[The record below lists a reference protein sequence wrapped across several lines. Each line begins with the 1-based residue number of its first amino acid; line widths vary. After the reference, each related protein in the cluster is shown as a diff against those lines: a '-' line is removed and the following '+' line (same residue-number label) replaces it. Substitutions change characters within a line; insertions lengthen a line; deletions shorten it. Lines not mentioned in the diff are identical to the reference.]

1 MGFFPVWKGKVQ
13 KKMEEPRFLDMVG
26 MHQEIRKAHLEWTT
40 AQQRLEWVVEKDQ
53 IDYAIYALEAAEKRY
68 VMLLRQAK
76 LMQWEDGLLV
86 ATQAQHLHMHSS
98 TVKGKDTAKKGKGQA
113 AGF

>member
-1 MGFFPVWKGKVQ
+1 M
-13 KKMEEPRFLDMVG
+13 
-26 MHQEIRKAHLEWTT
+26 
-40 AQQRLEWVVEKDQ
+40 EKDQ

-86 ATQAQHLHMHSS
+86 ASQAQRLLHPSG
-98 TVKGKDTAKKGKGQA
+98 KGKETSKKNGGQA
-113 AGF
+113 AKF

>member
-13 KKMEEPRFLDMVG
+13 KKMEEPRFMDMVG

-53 IDYAIYALEAAEKRY
+53 IDYAIFALEAAEKRY

-86 ATQAQHLHMHSS
+86 ATRAQHLHSS
-98 TVKGKDTAKKGKGQA
+98 AGKGKEAAKRSRGQA

>member
-13 KKMEEPRFLDMVG
+13 KKMEEPRFLDKVG

-40 AQQRLEWVVEKDQ
+40 AHQRLEWVVEKDQ

-76 LMQWEDGLLV
+76 QMQWEDGLLV
-86 ATQAQHLHMHSS
+86 ATQAQHMHSS
-98 TVKGKDTAKKGKGQA
+98 TAKGKEAAKKSKGQA

>member
-1 MGFFPVWKGKVQ
+1 MRWLPKWKVNVQ
-13 KKMEEPRFLDMVG
+13 KRMEEPAFLDKVG
-26 MHQEIRKAHLEWTT
+26 MHQEIRKAHLEWMT
-40 AQQRLEWVVEKDQ
+40 AHQRLEWVAEKDQ

-86 ATQAQHLHMHSS
+86 ATQAQKLQTPAGNGSEASKKNRGHAASS
-98 TVKGKDTAKKGKGQA
+98 
-113 AGF
+113 